1 MSLASITIH
10 YWWIAE
16 GPRIERRMGIDTRAW
31 NKPTETS
38 SIITWNKVTTKRVVL
53 KSTLKNKWMKVM
65 EASAKTTVARKV
77 EKAPWKT
84 WGPVLVE
91 IKKFQKREI
100 FGQEKED
107 TNTLPGMR

>member
-1 MSLASITIH
+1 MV
-10 YWWIAE
+10 E
-16 GPRIERRMGIDTRAW
+16 GPKMEMMVGIDTKAW
-31 NKPTETS
+31 NNPTETS
-38 SIITWNKVTTKRVVL
+38 SIITWNKVTTKIFMVNRVVL

-65 EASAKTTVARKV
+65 EALAKTTVVRKV
-77 EKAPWKT
+77 ENAPWKT

-100 FGQEKED
+100 FGQKKED

>member
-1 MSLASITIH
+1 
-10 YWWIAE
+10 
-16 GPRIERRMGIDTRAW
+16 
-31 NKPTETS
+31 
-38 SIITWNKVTTKRVVL
+38 
-53 KSTLKNKWMKVM
+53 MKVM
-65 EASAKTTVARKV
+65 EALAMTTVARKV
-77 EKAPWKT
+77 ENAPWKT